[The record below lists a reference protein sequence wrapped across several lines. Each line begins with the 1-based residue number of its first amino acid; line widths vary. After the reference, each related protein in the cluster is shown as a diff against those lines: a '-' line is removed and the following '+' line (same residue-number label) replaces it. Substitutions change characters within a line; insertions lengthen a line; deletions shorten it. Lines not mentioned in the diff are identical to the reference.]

1 MQLVMVKNLESLA
14 KEHKLDKSIVIWGM
28 GAGAWVDVIIKWL
41 YENHYDKNLKLIVDN
56 FKAVYCKEY
65 KGISVK
71 EPKELR
77 KLDPGTFCVLL
88 SVGYSDAIRRQV
100 GAYGISD
107 VYNLLDLQDKIIPL
121 YRFHIPYTFT
131 DRSKEKKY
139 LCYILAGYEP
149 KIWDSTLARIEAFQ
163 SEDIDYCLVSSGIY
177 SPVLEELAGKN
188 GWSYLYT
195 EQNQVCHIQNLAI
208 ELHPKADYIFKIDE
222 DIFIGKDFFRYMIQE
237 FHKIEKTGAYRIGFA
252 VPVIPINCCGHVF
265 YLDAIGKR
273 AEFEEQFGR
282 TYICHFSNV
291 YAEEVA
297 EYLWD
302 TIDDFDIM
310 AGRFL
315 ENSKNDILNAYFN
328 IGCIMFTRERWYM
341 MGKWPE
347 QPGTDGMGAD
357 ERFIYKDN
365 WEKEM
370 AIYEIRSVLA
380 GHLAFKPQKER
391 MLKYYAEHFEKFAV
405 K

>member
-1 MQLVMVKNLESLA
+1 MESDIVKNLESLA
-14 KEHKLDKSIVIWGM
+14 RKHKLDKTIVIWGINRYTN
-28 GAGAWVDVIIKWL
+28 GIIEWL
-41 YENHYDKNLKLIVDN
+41 KTKRYDKNLKFIVDN
-56 FKAVYCKEY
+56 FVSVYRKEFNN
-65 KGISVK
+65 IPVK
-71 EPKELR
+71 EPKVLR
-77 KLDPGTFCVLL
+77 SFDFDTICVLF
-88 SVGYSDAIRRQV
+88 SINYSDAIRRQV
-100 GAYGISD
+100 GAYGISE
-107 VYNLLDLQDKIIPL
+107 VYNLLNLQDKITPL

-131 DRSKEKKY
+131 GRSKGKEY
-139 LCYILAGYEP
+139 LCYILAGYQPE
-149 KIWDSTLARIEAFQ
+149 IWDGTLARIEAFQ
-163 SEDIDYCLVSSGIY
+163 SEDMDYCLVSSGTY
-177 SPVLEELAGKN
+177 SPVLEVMAERN

-208 ELHPKADYIFKIDE
+208 ELHPEANYIFKMDE
-222 DIFIGKDFFRYMIQE
+222 DIFIGKAFFPKMIQE

-252 VPVIPINCCGHVF
+252 VPVIPVNCCGHVF

-273 AEFEEQFGR
+273 EEFEKKFGR
-282 TYICHFSNV
+282 TYICHFSNI

-302 TIDDFDIM
+302 TIDDFDVM
-310 AGRFL
+310 AERFL
-315 ENSKNDILNAYFN
+315 ENTKNDILNAYYN

-347 QPGTDGMGAD
+347 QPGTDGMGKD
-357 ERFIYKDN
+357 EWFIYKDN

-380 GHLAFKPQKER
+380 GHLAFKQQKER
-391 MLKYYAEHFEKFAV
+391 MMKYYADHFEKFSI

>member
-1 MQLVMVKNLESLA
+1 MESVIVKNLEILA
-14 KEHKLDKSIVIWGM
+14 RAHKLDKTIIIWGINCYTNE
-28 GAGAWVDVIIKWL
+28 IIIWL
-41 YENHYDKNLKLIVDN
+41 KNNHYDKNLRMIIDN
-56 FKAVYCKEY
+56 FVAAYRKEFNS
-65 KGISVK
+65 ILVA
-71 EPKELR
+71 EPKILR
-77 KLDPGTFCVLL
+77 SLDSDTICVLF
-88 SVGYSDAIRRQV
+88 SINYSDAIRRQV
-100 GAYGISD
+100 GAYGISE
-107 VYNLLDLQDKIIPL
+107 VYNLLNLQDKITPL
-121 YRFHIPYTFT
+121 YRFHIPYTFS
-131 DRSKEKKY
+131 DRSKGKKY

-163 SEDIDYCLVSSGIY
+163 NEDVDYCLVSSGIY
-177 SPVLEELAGKN
+177 SAVLEEVARRN

-195 EQNQVCHIQNLAI
+195 EENQVCHIQNLAI
-208 ELHPKADYIFKIDE
+208 ELHPKANYIFKMDE
-222 DIFIGKDFFRYMIQE
+222 DIFIGKSFFSQMIQE
-237 FHKIEKTGAYRIGFA
+237 FHKIEKTGDYRIGFA
-252 VPVIPINCCGHVF
+252 VPVIPVNCCGHVF

-273 AEFEEQFGR
+273 EEFEKRFGR
-282 TYICHFSNV
+282 TYICHFSNI

-310 AGRFL
+310 AERFL
-315 ENSKNDILNAYFN
+315 ENTKNDILNAYYN

-347 QPGTDGMGAD
+347 QPGTDGMGTD
-357 ERFIYKDN
+357 EWFIYKDN

-370 AIYEIRSVLA
+370 AIYEIRSVIA

-391 MLKYYAEHFEKFAV
+391 MMKYYADHFEKFSI